1 MKCIVGRRE
10 SQGVGDRCVH
20 TAILKMDNQQ
30 GPTVSHRKLLNVTW
44 QPGWEGSLQENGY
57 MYIYGWVPLLFT

>member
-1 MKCIVGRRE
+1 MIHIILQNRKRLRDLKNKLKSIVGGRD

-30 GPTVSHRKLLNVTW
+30 VPTV
-44 QPGWEGSLQENGY
+44 
-57 MYIYGWVPLLFT
+57 